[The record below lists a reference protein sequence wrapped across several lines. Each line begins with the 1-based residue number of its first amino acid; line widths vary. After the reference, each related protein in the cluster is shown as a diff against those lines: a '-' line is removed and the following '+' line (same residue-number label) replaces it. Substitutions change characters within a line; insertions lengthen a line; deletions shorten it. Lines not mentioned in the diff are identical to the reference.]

1 MTKLEQA
8 QEMLTMFQISNK
20 LGEEAQDALLE
31 ARSNLTVETMQE
43 AHRKLSE
50 WQLVRD
56 ELKERLNN
64 WEMN

>member
-64 WEMN
+64 WDLK

>member
-1 MTKLEQA
+1 MTKLDQA
-8 QEMLTMFQISNK
+8 KELLVMFQASNK

-56 ELKERLNN
+56 ELKGRLED

>member
-8 QEMLTMFQISNK
+8 QEMLTMFQISNR

>member
-8 QEMLTMFQISNK
+8 QELLTMFQTSNK
-20 LGEEAQDALLE
+20 LGQEAQDALLD

-50 WQLVRD
+50 WHLVRD
-56 ELKERLNN
+56 ELKERLND

>member
-8 QEMLTMFQISNK
+8 QEVLTMFQISNK

>member
-1 MTKLEQA
+1 MSKLDEA
-8 QEMLTMFQISNK
+8 KDLLAAFKLSNR
-20 LGEEAQDALLE
+20 LGEEARDALLE
-31 ARSNLTVETMQE
+31 AKTNLSVETMQE

-56 ELKERLNN
+56 ELKERLNE